1 MRRLFFILILA
12 SISVS
17 GLKADEWKSLGSNAP
32 VAANIQLIN
41 ENSEGLTISFN
52 LGGFWLKPVVTP
64 TGERS
69 YKATVDGATP
79 ILEAGAPD
87 LGKLTASV
95 NIPDLAH
102 MDIQIIDA
110 VYHDFESMNIAPSKG
125 NLYRNIDPNTVPF
138 VYGQVYQQDEFYPT
152 SLAWMRDPF
161 IIREKRGQT
170 LVINPFQYNPASKTL
185 RVYSKIVVTVRE
197 ASGQATNV
205 LDHKPAVQPSGSEF
219 EYVYSHHFLNYSPQ
233 PERYTPLNDRGNML
247 IISYGAFMDAMQS
260 FVDWKVQSGMEVEM
274 VDVATIGNSAA
285 IKQYVA
291 NYYNTNGLTFLLL
304 VGDAAQVPPGFQSG
318 DSDNVYAY
326 IVGNDSYPDIFV
338 GRFSAATLNDL
349 QTQIDRTLDYE
360 MNPYTA
366 TNWYDKTI
374 GIASQEGPGD
384 NNELDYE
391 HIRVIQQMHLDFTYT
406 YAHELFEGSQGGND
420 APGHPT
426 ANQVAAAVNQG
437 ATVINYTGHGSQSSW
452 GTSGFN
458 ISNVNQLTNTGML
471 PFIWAVA
478 CVNGDFVNG
487 TCFAEA
493 WLRATH
499 NNEPSGAVAMMAST
513 INQSWNPPM
522 SGQDEMNL
530 ILTEA
535 YENNIR
541 RTFGGL
547 SMNGCMKMNDA
558 YGSGGDE
565 MTDTWVLF
573 GDPSLMVRTANPET
587 LIVTHNPSIF
597 IGVGQFTINCSEEG
611 AFAALSMD
619 GQLLG
624 AAEVENGVAVIN
636 FDPVQIPGTATL
648 TVTAFNHLPYTASLD
663 VIPNEGP
670 FVVCSGL
677 GMNDENSNGKAD
689 YAENILLS
697 LDMFNVGMDDATQ
710 VNVVI
715 SSQSEYITINDA
727 SEFYG
732 TIPAGETITVADGF
746 DITMAPNVPDNTIIA
761 LNVSAEDGQNRTLWN
776 SAVTFTAYA
785 PVMDLG
791 EVVVDDAAGNNNGK
805 LDPGETVTLNIGMA
819 NTGGSAAY
827 NASSVL
833 TSASPWI
840 TVETESV
847 STELMASGSNHTLS
861 FVVSADELTPEGD
874 ITQFTVNLAA
884 DHGFTAEAGFTL
896 IVGQVPVL
904 VLDMADGESGTMM
917 NLCIEEL
924 NVGMDMMTSM
934 PENLA
939 LYRSV
944 FVNLGI
950 YPENTVLSAELGQK
964 LADYLEQGGNLY
976 MEGGDTW
983 AYDQQT
989 AVHSYFGINGQEDGS
1004 GDLGQIN
1011 GIEGS
1016 FAAGLSFTYDGLNS
1030 YIDRIAP
1037 NSPTSF
1043 SILRNQ
1049 NPDYVTAVANE
1060 TTTYKTVGASMMFA
1074 GLTSEVETEQ
1084 TAFMASLLN
1093 FFGIPYVWTGVE
1105 NRSVAATGIAAYPNP
1120 FSDQLSFSI
1129 QLEASSIVRAEL
1141 YDLSGRQVG
1150 ATVDQI
1156 MNPGQN
1162 TLRIS
1167 DMDVLQLKPG
1177 VYFGRIFVND
1187 VVTTTKIVK
1196 W

>member
-1 MRRLFFILILA
+1 MKHLFSILLVA
-12 SISVS
+12 LVFS
-17 GLKADEWKSLGSNAP
+17 GALRADEWKNLGSETP
-32 VAANIQLIN
+32 VPAGIQLLQDNADGI
-41 ENSEGLTISFN
+41 TIEFN
-52 LGGFWLKPVVTP
+52 LQGFWLKPVAMP

-69 YKATVDGATP
+69 YTATVGGATP
-79 ILEAGAPD
+79 MLEAGAPD

-95 NIPDLAH
+95 HIPNLAH
-102 MDIQIIDA
+102 MEVVVIEA
-110 VYHDFESMNIAPSKG
+110 VYQDFESISIAPSKG
-125 NLYRNIDPNTVPF
+125 NLYRNVNPEEVAF
-138 VYGQVYQQDEFYPT
+138 VYGETYQHNAFYPS
-152 SLAWMRDPF
+152 SLVWMREPY

-170 LVINPFQYNPASKTL
+170 LVVNPFQYNPLSRTL
-185 RVYSKIVVTVRE
+185 RVYSKIVVGVKETQGE
-197 ASGQATNV
+197 AVNV
-205 LDHKPAVQPSGSEF
+205 LDIKPAVQPAGSEF
-219 EYVYSHHFLNYSPQ
+219 EYVYSKQFLNYSPQ

-247 IISYGAFMDAMQS
+247 IISYGPFMEALQP

-285 IKQYVA
+285 IRQYVA
-291 NYYNTNGLTFLLL
+291 DYYTTNGLTFLLL
-304 VGDAAQVPPGFQSG
+304 AGDAAQVPPGFQSG
-318 DSDNVYAY
+318 DSDNIYSY
-326 IVGNDSYPDIFV
+326 IVGNDSYPDLFV
-338 GRFSAATLNDL
+338 GRFSADNLSDL

-384 NNELDYE
+384 NNELDFE
-391 HIRVIQQMHLDFTYT
+391 HIRVIQQEHLGFTYT

-426 ANQVAAAVNQG
+426 PAQVAAAVNQG

-452 GTSGFN
+452 GSSGFS

-471 PFIWAVA
+471 PFIWSVA
-478 CVNGDFVNG
+478 CVNGDFKNG

-499 NNEPSGAVAMMAST
+499 NNEPSGAIAMMAST

-573 GDPSLMVRTANPET
+573 GDPSLMVRTANPGALT
-587 LIVTHNPSIF
+587 VTHNPTIF
-597 IGVGQFTINCSEEG
+597 IGVGQFTLTCSEEG
-611 AFAALSMD
+611 AFAALTFD
-619 GQLLG
+619 DQLLG
-624 AAEVENGVAVIN
+624 AAEVQNGVAVIN
-636 FDPVQIPGTATL
+636 FDPIQIPGTATL
-648 TVTAFNHLPYTASLD
+648 TVTAFNHLPYIADLD

-677 GMNDENSNGKAD
+677 DMNDENGNGQAD
-689 YAENILLS
+689 YSENILLS
-697 LDMFNVGMDDATQ
+697 LNMFNVGMDDATQ

-746 DITMAPNVPDNTIIA
+746 SITIAQNVPDNTIIA

-785 PVMDLG
+785 PVIGLG
-791 EVVVDDAAGNNNGK
+791 EIVVDDATGNNNGK
-805 LDPGETVTLNIGMA
+805 LDPGETVTMHIGMA

-874 ITQFTVNLAA
+874 ITLFTVNLDA
-884 DHGFTAEAGFTL
+884 DHDFTAEAGFTL

-904 VLDMADGESGTMM
+904 VLDLADGESGTMM

-964 LADYLEQGGNLY
+964 LADYLIQGGNLY

-983 AYDQQT
+983 AYDEQT
-989 AVHSYFGINGQEDGS
+989 AVHSYFGINGLEDGS

-1011 GIEGS
+1011 GVDGS
-1016 FAAGLSFTYDGLNS
+1016 FAAGLSYTYDGLNS
-1030 YIDRIAP
+1030 YIDKIAP
-1037 NSPTSF
+1037 SSPTAF

-1049 NPDYVTAVANE
+1049 SPVYVTAVANV
-1060 TTTYKTVGASMMFA
+1060 TPTYKTVGASMMFA

-1084 TAFMASLLN
+1084 TAFMASILN
-1093 FFGIPYVWTGVE
+1093 FFQIPYVWTGIEKRPIE
-1105 NRSVAATGIAAYPNP
+1105 NSSISAYPNP
-1120 FSDQLSFSI
+1120 FRDQLSFSLEITESSRI
-1129 QLEASSIVRAEL
+1129 QVVL
-1141 YDLSGRQVG
+1141 YDLSGRQV
-1150 ATVDQI
+1150 ASVYEEQ
-1156 MNPGQN
+1156 MNPG
-1162 TLRIS
+1162 THELRIP
-1167 DMDVLQLKPG
+1167 DAEVQKLQSG
-1177 VYFGRIFVND
+1177 VYFGRVFVND
-1187 VVTTTKIVK
+1187 NLSTTKLIK

>member
-1 MRRLFFILILA
+1 MRRLFIILILA
-12 SISVS
+12 SLSVFS
-17 GLKADEWKSLGSNAP
+17 LRADEWKSLGSNTP
-32 VAANIQLIN
+32 VAADIQLIS
-41 ENSEGLTISFN
+41 ESSEGLTISFN

-69 YKATVDGATP
+69 YRATVDGATP
-79 ILEAGAPD
+79 LLEAGAPD

-102 MDIQIIDA
+102 MDIQIIEA
-110 VYHDFESMNIAPSKG
+110 VYHDYEAVNIAPSKG
-125 NLYRNIDPNTVPF
+125 NLYRNINPETVPF
-138 VYGQVYQQDEFYPT
+138 VYGAVYQQDAFYP
-152 SLAWMRDPF
+152 SALAWMREPY

-170 LVINPFQYNPASKTL
+170 LVINPFQYNPVSRTL
-185 RVYSKIVVTVRE
+185 RVYSKIVVGVKETQGE
-197 ASGQATNV
+197 AVNV
-205 LDHKPAVQPSGSEF
+205 LDSKPAVQPSGSEF
-219 EYVYSHHFLNYSPQ
+219 EYVYAKQFLNYSPQ
-233 PERYTPLNDRGNML
+233 HGRYTPLSDRGNML
-247 IISYGAFMDAMQS
+247 IIAYGPFMDALQP
-260 FVDWKVQSGMEVEM
+260 FADWKIQSGMEVEM

-285 IKQYVA
+285 IRLFVA

-304 VGDAAQVPPGFQSG
+304 AGDAAQVPPGFQSG
-318 DSDNVYAY
+318 DSDNIYSY

-338 GRFSAATLNDL
+338 GRFSADNLNDL
-349 QTQIDRTLDYE
+349 QTQIDRSLDYE

-391 HIRVIQQMHLDFTYT
+391 HIRVIQQEHLGFTYT

-426 ANQVAAAVNQG
+426 PAQVAAAVNQG
-437 ATVINYTGHGSQSSW
+437 ASVINYTGHGSQSSW

-458 ISNVNQLTNTGML
+458 ISNVNQLTNTGKL
-471 PFIWAVA
+471 PFIWSVA
-478 CVNGDFVNG
+478 CVNGDFKNG

-499 NNEPSGAVAMMAST
+499 NNEPAGAIGIMAST

-522 SGQDEMNL
+522 AGQDEMNL

-535 YENNIR
+535 YANNIR

-558 YGSGGDE
+558 YGSGGSE

-573 GDPSLMVRTANPET
+573 GDPSLMVRTANPT
-587 LIVTHNPSIF
+587 ALTVTHNPSIF
-597 IGVGQFTINCSEEG
+597 IGIGQFTVNCATEG

-624 AAEVENGVAVIN
+624 AAEIENGVAVIN
-636 FDPVQIPGTATL
+636 FEPIQIPGTATL
-648 TVTAFNHLPYTASLD
+648 TVTAFNHLPYIAALD

-677 GMNDENSNGKAD
+677 DMNDENANGQAD
-689 YAENILLS
+689 YSENILLG

-710 VNVVI
+710 VTVVI
-715 SSQSEYITINDA
+715 SSASEYVTINDA
-727 SEFYG
+727 SEYYG
-732 TIPAGETITVADGF
+732 TIPAGETISVADGF
-746 DITMAPNVPDNTIIA
+746 DITIAQNVPDNTIIA
-761 LNVSAEDGQNRTLWN
+761 LNVSAEDSQNRTVWN
-776 SAVTFTAYA
+776 STVTFRAYA
-785 PVMDLG
+785 PVVGLG
-791 EVVVDDAAGNNNGK
+791 VIVVDDANGNNNGK
-805 LDPGETVTLNIGMA
+805 LDPGETATLHIGMA
-819 NTGGSAAY
+819 NNGGSAAY
-827 NASSVL
+827 NATTILSS
-833 TSASPWI
+833 SSPYI
-840 TVETESV
+840 TVETEAV
-847 STELMASGSNHTLS
+847 TTELMASGSNHTMS
-861 FVVSADELTPEGD
+861 FVVSADESAPQGD
-874 ITQFTVNLAA
+874 ITQFMLNMTA
-884 DHGFTAEAGFTL
+884 DHGFTTEAGFTL

-904 VLDMADGESGTMM
+904 VLDLAGGQSGTMM

-934 PENLA
+934 PENLS

-944 FVNLGI
+944 FVNLGV
-950 YPENTVLSAELGQK
+950 YPENTVLSADLGQK
-964 LADYLEQGGNLY
+964 LANYLIQGGNLY

-989 AVHSYFGINGQEDGS
+989 AVHAYFGINGLEDGS

-1011 GIEGS
+1011 GVDGS
-1016 FAAGLSFTYDGLNS
+1016 FAAGLSYTYNGLNS

-1049 NPDYVTAVANE
+1049 SPVYVTAVANV
-1060 TTTYKTVGASMMFA
+1060 TPTYKTVGASMMFA
-1074 GLTSEVETEQ
+1074 GLSSPIETEQ

-1093 FFGIPYVWTGVE
+1093 FFEIPYVWTGIEKRQTE
-1105 NRSVAATGIAAYPNP
+1105 NTTITAYPNP
-1120 FSDQLSFSI
+1120 FREQLTFSLEITESSKI
-1129 QLEASSIVRAEL
+1129 QVVL

-1150 ATVDQI
+1150 LVYEEQV
-1156 MNPGQN
+1156 NPG
-1162 TLRIS
+1162 THELRIP
-1167 DMDVLQLKPG
+1167 DAEVQKLQSG
-1177 VYFGRIFVND
+1177 VYFGRVFVND
-1187 VVTTTKIVK
+1187 NISTTKLIK